1 VEVGLGADLVEED
14 VQKAGIV
21 LVVVVVVVLAEG
33 ECPIVGDGLALE
45 VDRRS
50 SLEYVVQLIGEED
63 RWQKQ

>member
-1 VEVGLGADLVEED
+1 MEVGLGADLVEED

-21 LVVVVVVVLAEG
+21 LVVVVVVLAEG

-45 VDRRS
+45 VDQRS
-50 SLEYVVQLIGEED
+50 SLEDVGQLIGEED

>member
-1 VEVGLGADLVEED
+1 MEVGLGADLVEED

-21 LVVVVVVVLAEG
+21 LVVVVVVLAEG